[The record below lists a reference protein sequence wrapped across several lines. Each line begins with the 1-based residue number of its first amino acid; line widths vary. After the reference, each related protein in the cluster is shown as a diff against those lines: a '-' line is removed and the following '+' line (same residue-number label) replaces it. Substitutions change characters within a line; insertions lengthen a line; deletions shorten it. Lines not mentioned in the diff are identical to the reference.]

1 MEPVGTEVAV
11 AQVYHTKNIF
21 GMISNKI
28 SLLYTN
34 FTHIFLTPQ
43 SDSFNP
49 IICRMWDDNDDDD
62 EDGVDYYY
70 DYYY

>member
-11 AQVYHTKNIF
+11 AQVYHTNKIF
-21 GMISNKI
+21 GMVSSKI

-34 FTHIFLTPQ
+34 FTHISLTPQ
-43 SDSFNP
+43 GDSFNP
-49 IICRMWDDNDDDD
+49 IICSMWDDDDDD
-62 EDGVDYYY
+62 EDDVDYYY